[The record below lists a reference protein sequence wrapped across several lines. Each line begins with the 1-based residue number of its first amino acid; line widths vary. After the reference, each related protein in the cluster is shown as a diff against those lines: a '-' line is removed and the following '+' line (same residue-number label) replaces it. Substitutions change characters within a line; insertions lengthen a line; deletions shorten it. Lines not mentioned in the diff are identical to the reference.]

1 MRRGHLLIDWLL
13 ARHRRRFASWHKDR
27 GAPHGASRGDGARD
41 CPSSC
46 ASSPIVAGAP
56 IGERHSGR
64 LWEVVRWR
72 GTLTLLVGP
81 GVTLT
86 LSASDVDAI
95 HAATGRA
102 IAWRG
107 SERA

>member
-1 MRRGHLLIDWLL
+1 MRRGHFLIDWLL
-13 ARHRRRFASWHKDR
+13 SRHRRRFASWFTNR
-27 GAPHGASRGDGARD
+27 GASHGASRGDGARD
-41 CPSSC
+41 CPPNC

-102 IAWRG
+102 IAARKG
-107 SERA
+107 KRA